1 MTPFEFLRLSRR
13 YITVV
18 AMLVAFFSATLVA
31 PNMAYSASDAE
42 GEEIALSL
50 ATLLRSARAVISKNQ
65 KHINDPSVGDKGLS
79 AEVVVAAAKAN
90 YMKATGV
97 DLDSVDMSG
106 LQGEL
111 LQAELKAIAEVMNDA
126 QASINQEGVGLKGFL
141 PAVFARLVTERFRAL
156 KGEIALIRLT
166 APADL
171 VRNRANR
178 PDAWE
183 KGIIEEQFKDPSYPT
198 GQQVV
203 AEADYKGRPAL
214 RLILPEYYKE
224 SCLACHGEPAGEPDI
239 TGGKKEGGVLGQLGG
254 AISVLIFQ

>member
-141 PAVFARLVTERFRAL
+141 PAVFARLVTERLDR
-156 KGEIALIRLT
+156 K
-166 APADL
+166 
-171 VRNRANR
+171 
-178 PDAWE
+178 
-183 KGIIEEQFKDPSYPT
+183 S
-198 GQQVV
+198 VV
-203 AEADYKGRPAL
+203 
-214 RLILPEYYKE
+214 
-224 SCLACHGEPAGEPDI
+224 
-239 TGGKKEGGVLGQLGG
+239 
-254 AISVLIFQ
+254 